1 MDLEICLKCE
11 VSLVGVHATYFGF
24 FSEDLIVP
32 ELGSGLGSS
41 FHVCQR
47 KQRVYM
53 SLLDRKAIDITRQM
67 VFRYQLYA

>member
-32 ELGSGLGSS
+32 ELGSGLGS
-41 FHVCQR
+41 FFRVCQR
-47 KQRVYM
+47 KQRVY
-53 SLLDRKAIDITRQM
+53 LGQLAIEITRQT
-67 VFRYQLYA
+67 FFKHQLYVRL